1 MKFHFLRDYVDGGQI
16 VIEFVKTGRR
26 LADVLTKPLRRLR
39 LMELKEMIG
48 MEGVQGIAVGLGEEL
63 LDNLLLSCVNT
74 QQGKVAPKR
83 LPAVV
88 L

>member
-1 MKFHFLRDYVDGGQI
+1 
-16 VIEFVKTGRR
+16 
-26 LADVLTKPLRRLR
+26 
-39 LMELKEMIG
+39 MIG

-74 QQGKVAPKR
+74 QQGKAAPKR
-83 LPAVV
+83 LPIVV

>member
-1 MKFHFLRDYVDGGQI
+1 
-16 VIEFVKTGRR
+16 
-26 LADVLTKPLRRLR
+26 
-39 LMELKEMIG
+39 MID
-48 MEGVQGIAVGLGEEL
+48 MEGVQGIAIGLGEEL
-63 LDNLLLSCVNT
+63 LDNLPFPCVNT

>member
-1 MKFHFLRDYVDGGQI
+1 
-16 VIEFVKTGRR
+16 
-26 LADVLTKPLRRLR
+26 
-39 LMELKEMIG
+39 
-48 MEGVQGIAVGLGEEL
+48 MEGVQGLAAGLREEL